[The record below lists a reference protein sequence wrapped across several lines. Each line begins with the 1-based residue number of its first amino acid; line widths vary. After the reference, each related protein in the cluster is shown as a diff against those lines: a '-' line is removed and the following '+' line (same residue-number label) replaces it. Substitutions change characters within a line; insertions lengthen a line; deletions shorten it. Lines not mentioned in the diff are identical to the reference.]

1 MRTTCSLPFKTVIYI
16 SKVNN
21 GNLIYRSACQRQAG
35 RSIPELNCW
44 LERFSLIFII
54 YFRCSILLL
63 VLLVHSSLEIIQQEF
78 KFRFNFYLFFHIHPN
93 GQIYLEQIHF
103 DLVAPSSFS
112 RNSPM
117 QKLAAYM
124 YKNPIGNAQF
134 NALTAGSRHSGTPNG
149 RVQPVT
155 LTFLYDRLLLL
166 GNWRRFRTDVVRCV
180 C

>member
-63 VLLVHSSLEIIQQEF
+63 VLLVHSSLETIQQEF
-78 KFRFNFYLFFHIHPN
+78 KFRFNFYLFFSYTPKRIDLFRVDPFRLSCSV
-93 GQIYLEQIHF
+93 IFLE
-103 DLVAPSSFS
+103 
-112 RNSPM
+112 
-117 QKLAAYM
+117 KLA
-124 YKNPIGNAQF
+124 NAEACSLHVQE
-134 NALTAGSRHSGTPNG
+134 PN
-149 RVQPVT
+149 RECIV
-155 LTFLYDRLLLL
+155 
-166 GNWRRFRTDVVRCV
+166 
-180 C
+180 